1 MQDMSSRKLKALP
14 ATLLAAL
21 GVMLSPAAPA
31 APLKVGGFV
40 VAPLIVGHA
49 TAPLQGALRE
59 FVEQEV
65 VKRGGIELVWTSPT
79 SLPRAMANLRAGAID
94 ILLLTSGRIETP
106 GVIPTT
112 WHYLR
117 TQPHLAVL
125 KTSPLQTVQSLQ
137 QLAGMEI
144 GWAGGT
150 LVPPALA
157 EIPIQWQLLTVPDWQ
172 TANLRKLKM
181 GRIQAVF
188 FENEYSPRYYAA
200 GENMD
205 IHLVKL
211 PMAERQFTM
220 AYSPKSDKEALAQ
233 FDKAAATAFA
243 NEQFKAFLE
252 QYMKR

>member
-1 MQDMSSRKLKALP
+1 MQDMSSRKLKALL
-14 ATLLAAL
+14 ATLFATL
-21 GVMLSPAAPA
+21 GATLSLAAPA

-40 VAPLIVGHA
+40 VAPLIMGQA
-49 TAPLQGALRE
+49 TAPLQGALRAY
-59 FVEQEV
+59 VEQEV
-65 VKRGGIELVWTSPT
+65 VKRAGIELVWTPPT
-79 SLPRAMANLRAGAID
+79 SIPRAMENLRTGVID
-94 ILLLTSGRIETP
+94 ILLLTSGRIDTP

-125 KTSPLQTVQSLQ
+125 KTSPLQSVQSLR
-137 QLAGMEI
+137 QLAGMDV

-150 LVPPALA
+150 LVPPPLA
-157 EIPIQWQLLTVPDWQ
+157 DIPIQWQLLTVQDWQ

-200 GENMD
+200 EENMD

-211 PMAERQFTM
+211 PMPERHFTM
-220 AYSPKSDKEALAQ
+220 AYSPRSDKETLAQ

-243 NEQFKAFLE
+243 NDQFKAFLE

>member
-1 MQDMSSRKLKALP
+1 MQDMSFRKLTALL
-14 ATLLAAL
+14 ATLSATLPL
-21 GVMLSPAAPA
+21 AAPA

-40 VAPLIVGHA
+40 VAPLIMGHA

-59 FVEQEV
+59 YMELEV
-65 VKRGGIELVWTSPT
+65 VQRAGIELVWTPPT
-79 SLPRAMANLRAGAID
+79 SVPRAMENLRIGAID
-94 ILLLTSGRIETP
+94 ILLLTSGRIEAP
-106 GVIPTT
+106 GIIPST

-125 KTSPLQTVQSLQ
+125 KTSPLQSVQSLQ
-137 QLAGMEI
+137 QLAGLEI

-150 LVPPALA
+150 LIPPPLA
-157 EIPIQWQLLTVPDWQ
+157 DIPIQWQLLTVPDWQ
-172 TANLRKLKM
+172 TANLRKLQM
-181 GRIQAVF
+181 GRIHAVF

-200 GENMD
+200 EENMD

-211 PMAERQFTM
+211 PMSERYFTM
-220 AYSPKSDKEALAQ
+220 AYSPKADKEAVAQ

-243 NEQFKAFLE
+243 NDQFKAFLE

>member
-1 MQDMSSRKLKALP
+1 MSFWKLK
-14 ATLLAAL
+14 TLLAAAVAIATAL
-21 GVMLSPAAPA
+21 PPAAQA

-40 VAPLIVGHA
+40 VAPLITGHA
-49 TAPLQGALRE
+49 TAPLQGALRDYM
-59 FVEQEV
+59 EQEV
-65 VKRGGIELVWTSPT
+65 VQRAGIELVWTPPT
-79 SLPRAMANLRAGAID
+79 SVPRAMENLRTGAID
-94 ILLLTSGRIETP
+94 ILLLTSGRIDTP
-106 GVIPTT
+106 GIVPTT
-112 WHYLR
+112 WHFLR

-125 KTSPLQTVQSLQ
+125 KTSPLQAVQSLQ
-137 QLAGMEI
+137 QLAGVEI

-157 EIPIQWQLLTVPDWQ
+157 DIPIQWQFLTVPDWQ

-200 GENMD
+200 SEHMD

-211 PMAERQFTM
+211 PMQERQFMM
-220 AYSPKSDKEALAQ
+220 AYSPKADREAIAQ
-233 FDKAAATAFA
+233 FDKAAAAAFA

-252 QYMKR
+252 QYIKH

>member
-1 MQDMSSRKLKALP
+1 MLAMSFRKLKALL
-14 ATLLAAL
+14 ATLAAAL
-21 GVMLSPAAPA
+21 PLAAPA

-40 VAPLIVGHA
+40 VAPLITGHA

-59 FVEQEV
+59 YVEQEV
-65 VKRGGIELVWTSPT
+65 VKRAGIELVWTAPT
-79 SLPRAMANLRAGAID
+79 SVPRAMENLRTGAID

-125 KTSPLQTVQSLQ
+125 KTAPLQSVQSLQ

-157 EIPIQWQLLTVPDWQ
+157 DVPIQWQFLTVPDWQ
-172 TANLRKLKM
+172 SANLRKLKL

-188 FENEYSPRYYAA
+188 FENEYSPRHYATE
-200 GENMD
+200 ENMD
-205 IHLVKL
+205 IHLVRL
-211 PMAERQFTM
+211 PMPGRQFTM
-220 AYSPKSDKEALAQ
+220 AYSPKSDKEAVAQ
-233 FDKAAATAFA
+233 FDKAAAAVFA
-243 NEQFKAFLE
+243 NEQFKVFLD
-252 QYMKR
+252 QYIKR

>member
-1 MQDMSSRKLKALP
+1 MLRMSLRKPKA
-14 ATLLAAL
+14 LLAAL
-21 GVMLSPAAPA
+21 ATLLPLAAMA

-40 VAPLIVGHA
+40 VAPLITGQS

-59 FVEQEV
+59 YVEQEV
-65 VKRGGIELVWTSPT
+65 VKRAGIELVWTPPT
-79 SLPRAMANLRAGAID
+79 SVPRAMENLRTGAID

-112 WHYLR
+112 WHFLR

-125 KTSPLQTVQSLQ
+125 KTSPLQSVQSLQ

-150 LVPPALA
+150 LLPPALK
-157 EIPIQWQLLTVPDWQ
+157 EIPIQWQFLTIADWQ
-172 TANLRKLKM
+172 IANLRKLKM
-181 GRIQAVF
+181 GRIQAAF

-200 GENMD
+200 GENME

-211 PMAERQFTM
+211 PMPERHFTM
-220 AYSPKSDKEALAQ
+220 AYSPRSDKEALAQ
-233 FDKAAATAFA
+233 FDKAAAAAFA
-243 NEQFKAFLE
+243 NDQFKSFLE